1 MQGYFWAETP
11 ENELFVVMVVDG
23 KGYIPGVGGAIDLST
38 VALLDPV
45 PWPAQPATRPRNSAM
60 PCSGLPAAVAMHECA
75 ILRFD
80 VNG

>member
-45 PWPAQPATRPRNSAM
+45 PWPAVKQKPFEVPQARAS
-60 PCSGLPAAVAMHECA
+60 
-75 ILRFD
+75 LRL
-80 VNG
+80 VPTHS